1 MPRSGTYFVGLLCG
15 VPALLAGLFALEVH
29 PIAGVLVTLAAMAL
43 LLSSATELYRAPG
56 IHKATQRAGAGLP
69 ALQGTMLR
77 YAQGPLLRGAGT
89 DAGMRRS
96 SPNSLLDVEFAQLS
110 DRGCVREDNEDYLGF
125 ALPATPDEARTQGWL
140 FAVADGVGGQEQ
152 GQVAAKAAVE
162 KLVAGFREAPK
173 NEAHTRLLPRLI
185 QTANTHVYETGRTA
199 APASVAMATTIVACA
214 LRFDRLVVAHVG
226 DSRCYLIRRGHAR
239 LLTRDHTVAGEQLRL
254 GVLST
259 QEAASARTRHLLSR
273 SLGNDLFVAVDTSE
287 DLLLTGDVLLL
298 CSDGLHGPVTAA
310 DMAHVVSSRAD
321 LQAAAQELVAIANQR
336 DGSDNISLQ
345 LIRVRGV
352 ERMGMYR
359 GRPYKLR

>member
-226 DSRCYLIRRGHAR
+226 DSRCYLI
-239 LLTRDHTVAGEQLRL
+239 
-254 GVLST
+254 
-259 QEAASARTRHLLSR
+259 
-273 SLGNDLFVAVDTSE
+273 
-287 DLLLTGDVLLL
+287 
-298 CSDGLHGPVTAA
+298 
-310 DMAHVVSSRAD
+310 
-321 LQAAAQELVAIANQR
+321 
-336 DGSDNISLQ
+336 
-345 LIRVRGV
+345 
-352 ERMGMYR
+352 
-359 GRPYKLR
+359 